1 MSDLYQKQF
10 FERADTSPDENFYV
24 VPRFVNHID
33 DRTIEAITSFYEDY
47 LVSGSA
53 FLDLMSSWVSHLP
66 VSIKFSE
73 VVGLGMNNDELKA
86 NNRLDSHLVHNLNN
100 TPEIPLA
107 SSSFDTAAI
116 VVSVQYLVKPYK
128 VFQSI
133 YRLLKPGGQC
143 IVMMS
148 NRMFPSKAIYAFH
161 VLNRSARIALV
172 QDYMVKGGFSK
183 TEFIDRSPSGANP
196 LWVVRGEKGL
206 AE

>member
-10 FERADTSPDENFYV
+10 FERADTSPDENFYAL
-24 VPRFVNHID
+24 PRFVNHID
-33 DRTIEAITSFYEDY
+33 DKTIAAITSFYENY
-47 LVSGSA
+47 LVSKSV

-66 VSIKFSE
+66 VSVKFAE

-86 NNRLDSHLVHNLNN
+86 NNRLDRYLVHNLNRS
-100 TPEIPLA
+100 PEIPLA
-107 SSSFDTAAI
+107 SAMFDTVAI
-116 VVSVQYLVKPYK
+116 VVSVQYLVKPYE

-161 VLNRSARIALV
+161 VLNPSEKTALV
-172 QDYMVKGGFSK
+172 QDYMAKGGFSK
-183 TEFIDRSPSGANP
+183 TEFIDHSPAGANP
-196 LWVVRGEKGL
+196 LWIVRGEKTL
-206 AE
+206 

>member
-10 FERADTSPDENFYV
+10 FERADTSPDENFYAL
-24 VPRFVNHID
+24 PRFVNHID
-33 DRTIEAITSFYEDY
+33 DKTIAAITSFYENY
-47 LVSGSA
+47 LVSDSV

-66 VSIKFSE
+66 VSVKFAE

-86 NNRLDSHLVHNLNN
+86 NNRLDRYLVHNLNRS
-100 TPEIPLA
+100 PEIPLA
-107 SSSFDTAAI
+107 SAMFDTVAI
-116 VVSVQYLVKPYK
+116 VVSVQYLVKPYE

-161 VLNRSARIALV
+161 VLKPSEKTALV
-172 QDYMVKGGFSK
+172 QDYMAKGGFSR
-183 TEFIDRSPSGANP
+183 TEFIDHSPAEANP
-196 LWVVRGEKGL
+196 LWIVRGEKKL
-206 AE
+206 